1 MKQIISLTSNVLT
14 VSLTEFSEFK
24 MDVKISYDYL
34 RTFTTI
40 LIKNSNRPIHIDIKR
55 NIYGF
60 ISVNIDV
67 NNRLGISHEFEPL
80 AENEYIVNVAY
91 QMLIRVYDDYRKG
104 KRGHIIY

>member
-24 MDVKISYDYL
+24 MDVNISYEYL
-34 RTFTTI
+34 RTCTII
-40 LIKNSNRPIHIDIKR
+40 LIKNSNRPFHIDIKR

-67 NNRLGISHEFEPL
+67 NNKLGISREFEPL
-80 AENEYIVNVAY
+80 TDNEYIVNVAH

-104 KRGHIIY
+104 KRGHIIF